1 MQNKKMVLGALL
13 MALTV
18 IMQSLRLV
26 LPFPPVVST
35 FIIGTSVNMMLIITG
50 RISGF
55 KAAALLTILLPV
67 LAYMQGQLLL
77 PLLIPVVIAGNLLY
91 VALLRQK
98 KAFLF
103 NYLLPPTAK
112 ALLMYLGAYLVLSF
126 LQLENSVL
134 VKNILFAMSVPQF
147 VTGLAGILAAEKI
160 LEKLKKIH

>member
-1 MQNKKMVLGALL
+1 

-35 FIIGTSVNMMLIITG
+35 FIIGTLVNMMLIITG

-55 KAAALLTILLPV
+55 KAAALLTILLPL

-77 PLLIPVVIAGNLLY
+77 PLLIPVVMAGNLLY

-160 LEKLKKIH
+160 LVKLKKIH

>member
-1 MQNKKMVLGALL
+1 

-35 FIIGTSVNMMLIITG
+35 FIIGTLVNMMLIITS

-55 KAAALLTILLPV
+55 KAAILLTLLLPL

-134 VKNILFAMSVPQF
+134 VKNILFVMSVPQF

>member
-1 MQNKKMVLGALL
+1 

-26 LPFPPVVST
+26 LPMPPVVST
-35 FIIGTSVNMMLIITG
+35 FIIGTLVNMMLIITS

-77 PLLIPVVIAGNLLY
+77 PLLIPVVIAGNMLY
-91 VALLRQK
+91 IVLLRQK
-98 KAFLF
+98 RVFVF
-103 NYLLPPTAK
+103 NYLFPPATK
-112 ALLMYLGAYLVLSF
+112 ALLMYVGAYIVLSF

-147 VTGLAGILAAEKI
+147 VTGLLGVVAAERV
-160 LEKLKKIH
+160 LVKLNKSY

>member
-1 MQNKKMVLGALL
+1 

-26 LPFPPVVST
+26 LPMPPVVST
-35 FIIGTSVNMMLIITG
+35 FIIGTLVNMMLIITS

-55 KAAALLTILLPV
+55 KAAALLTILLPL

-91 VALLRQK
+91 VVLLRQK
-98 KAFLF
+98 RAFVF
-103 NYLLPPTAK
+103 NYLFPPAVK
-112 ALLMYLGAYLVLSF
+112 ALLMYLGAYIVLSF

-134 VKNILFAMSVPQF
+134 VKNILFGMSVPQF
-147 VTGLAGILAAEKI
+147 VTGLFGVVAAERI
-160 LEKLKKIH
+160 LVKLNKSY

>member
-1 MQNKKMVLGALL
+1 

-26 LPFPPVVST
+26 LPMPPVVST
-35 FIIGTSVNMMLIITG
+35 FIIGTLVNMMLIITS

-77 PLLIPVVIAGNLLY
+77 PLLIPVVIAGNMFY
-91 VALLRQK
+91 VVLLRRK
-98 KAFLF
+98 RVFVF
-103 NYLLPPTAK
+103 NYLLPPAVK
-112 ALLMYLGAYLVLSF
+112 ALLMYLGAYIVLSF

-134 VKNILFAMSVPQF
+134 VKNILFGMSVPQF
-147 VTGLAGILAAEKI
+147 VTGLLGVVAAERI
-160 LEKLKKIH
+160 LVKLNKSY

>member
-1 MQNKKMVLGALL
+1 

-26 LPFPPVVST
+26 LPMPPVVST
-35 FIIGTSVNMMLIITG
+35 FIIGTLVNMMLIITS

-77 PLLIPVVIAGNLLY
+77 PLLIPVVIAGNMFY
-91 VALLRQK
+91 VVLLRQK
-98 KAFLF
+98 RVFVF
-103 NYLLPPTAK
+103 NYLLSPAVK
-112 ALLMYLGAYLVLSF
+112 ALLMYLGAYIVLSF

-134 VKNILFAMSVPQF
+134 VKNILFGMSVPQF
-147 VTGLAGILAAEKI
+147 VTGLLGVVAAERI
-160 LEKLKKIH
+160 LVKLNKSY

>member
-1 MQNKKMVLGALL
+1 

-26 LPFPPVVST
+26 LPMPPVVST
-35 FIIGTSVNMMLIITG
+35 FIIGILVNMMLIITS

-77 PLLIPVVIAGNLLY
+77 PLLIPVVIAGNMLY
-91 VALLRQK
+91 VVLLRK
-98 KAFLF
+98 KRVFVF
-103 NYLLPPTAK
+103 NYLLPPAVK
-112 ALLMYLGAYLVLSF
+112 ALLMYLGAYIVLSF

-134 VKNILFAMSVPQF
+134 VKNILFGMSVPQF
-147 VTGLAGILAAEKI
+147 VTGLLGVVAAERTLI
-160 LEKLKKIH
+160 KLNKSY

>member
-1 MQNKKMVLGALL
+1 

-26 LPFPPVVST
+26 LPMPPVVST
-35 FIIGTSVNMMLIITG
+35 FIIGTLVNMMLIITS

-77 PLLIPVVIAGNLLY
+77 PLLIPVVIAGNMFY
-91 VALLRQK
+91 VVLLRK
-98 KAFLF
+98 KRVFVF
-103 NYLLPPTAK
+103 NYLLPPAVK
-112 ALLMYLGAYLVLSF
+112 ALLMYLGAYIVLSF

-147 VTGLAGILAAEKI
+147 VTGLLGVVAAERI
-160 LEKLKKIH
+160 LVKLNKSY